1 MDKNK
6 NLTIEETFNLAVQK
20 HQKNNI
26 KEAQELYNQ
35 TLKINPS
42 HSQALNNLA
51 VILSS
56 KG

>member
-6 NLTIEETFNLAVQK
+6 NLTIEKVNVDVQK

-26 KEAQELYNQ
+26 KEAQNLYNKI
-35 TLKINPS
+35 LKINRS

>member
-35 TLKINPS
+35 VLKNNPS
-42 HSQALNNLA
+42 HAQALNNLA

>member
-6 NLTIEETFNLAVQK
+6 NLTIEETFNLDVQK

-26 KEAQELYNQ
+26 KETQELYNQ